1 MKTLCESL
9 NKMPRSGIRVIMDLA
24 MGMED
29 VIHMELG
36 EPGFQTPDHIKE
48 AACKAIHD
56 GFTKYTANNG
66 LLSLREACLNKL
78 DRDGAKVDIHQ
89 IGIAPGS
96 VFALAQAMMAV
107 TNPGD
112 EVLLSDPGWPNYYM
126 QTIAMERTPVFYPL
140 REDNGFEPRI
150 EDLEPLIT
158 PRTRVILINTPSNP
172 TGGVYSKETVEK
184 LVEFAKKHDIYIISD
199 EVYDKIVF
207 DGEHHSP
214 LNIDPNGNVIS
225 IYGVS
230 KAYAMTGWRVGYY
243 SAPSEVAPQMNKILE
258 PYVSC
263 ASAVSQKAAEAAL
276 NGPQDCIGTMVEA
289 YRERRDLVLDTLSA
303 EGFEFSRPKG
313 AFYLMANV
321 SKAGMDSYTFAKELL
336 KETGVATAPGL
347 TFGKDSDKFIRFSFC
362 ADTEQIREGIN
373 RFCAFYKSKV

>member
-1 MKTLCESL
+1 MKTLCDSL
-9 NKMPRSGIRVIMDLA
+9 NKMPRSGIRVIMDIALE
-24 MGMED
+24 MDD

-36 EPGFQTPDHIKE
+36 EPGFQTPAHIKE

-66 LLSLREACLNKL
+66 LISLREAVVSKL
-78 DRDGAKVDIHQ
+78 DRDGSKVGLDQ
-89 IGIAPGS
+89 VGIAPGS

-126 QTIAMERTPVFYPL
+126 QCIAMDRTPVFYPL
-140 REDNGFEPRI
+140 REENGFEPRI
-150 EDLEPLIT
+150 EDLEPLVT
-158 PRTRVILINTPSNP
+158 PKTRAIFINTPSNP

-184 LVEFAKKHDIYIISD
+184 LVEFAKKHDIYLISD
-199 EVYDKIVF
+199 EVYDKIIF

-214 LNIDPNGNVIS
+214 LSIDPNGNVIS
-225 IYGVS
+225 IFGVS
-230 KAYAMTGWRVGYY
+230 KTYAMTGWRVGYY
-243 SAPSEVAPQMNKILE
+243 SAPSEVAPQMNKLLE

-276 NGPQDCIGTMVEA
+276 NGPQDCIGEMVEA
-289 YRERRDLVLDTLSA
+289 YRERRDIVLEKLNA

-336 KETGVATAPGL
+336 RETGVATAPGL

-362 ADTEQIREGIN
+362 ADTAQIREGIDK
-373 RFCAFYKSKV
+373 FCAFYKSKI

>member
-1 MKTLCESL
+1 MKTLSESL

-24 MGMED
+24 SEMDD

-48 AACKAIHD
+48 AGCKAIHD

-66 LLSLREACLNKL
+66 LVSLREAVLNKL
-78 DRDGAKVDIHQ
+78 TGSGAHVSLEQ
-89 IGIAPGS
+89 IGISPGS
-96 VFALAQAMMAV
+96 VFALAQAMMAT

-126 QTIAMERTPVFYPL
+126 QAIAMERKPVFYPL
-140 REDNGFEPRI
+140 REENGFEPRI
-150 EDLEPLIT
+150 DDLEPLIT
-158 PRTRVILINTPSNP
+158 PRTRVLLINTPSNP

-199 EVYDKIVF
+199 EVYNQIIF

-214 LNIDPNGNVIS
+214 LVFDPNGNVIS

-230 KAYAMTGWRVGYY
+230 KTYSMTGWRVGYY
-243 SAPSEVAPQMNKILE
+243 SAPEAVAPQMNKLLE

-263 ASAVSQKAAEAAL
+263 AAAVSQKAAEAAL
-276 NGPQDCIGTMVEA
+276 NGPQECIAHMVRA
-289 YRERRDLVLDTLSA
+289 YRERRDLVLDALTR
-303 EGFEFSRPKG
+303 EGFEFSRPRG
-313 AFYLMANV
+313 AFYLLANI
-321 SKAGMDSYTFAKELL
+321 SKAGMDSYTFARQLL
-336 KETGVATAPGL
+336 KETGVAAAPGL
-347 TFGKDSDKFIRFSFC
+347 TFGQDSDKFIRFSFC
-362 ADTEQIREGIN
+362 TDTDKIREGIS
-373 RFCAFYKSKV
+373 RFCSFYKSRV